1 VLIPLRDLNPVR
13 RRPLVTHALLAANL
27 ALFAYQVS
35 LSRQQ
40 GELFAFRY
48 GVVPYFLAEDF
59 HAASLS
65 TPFTSMFLH
74 NGFGH
79 LLTNM
84 WYLHLFADNVED
96 ALGKLRFL
104 AFYLAC
110 GLAAAAAHVFVD
122 PESRIPMIGA
132 SGAISGVL
140 GAYLRLFPFARV
152 ITLVLIFV
160 RELPALIFIVI
171 WFAVQLFNGVGSL
184 GHAETGEVAFFAHVG
199 GFVAGLL
206 LIGGMGKIGGIGEH
220 PERESD
226 LRGAEHAAGRR
237 GEYED

>member
-13 RRPLVTHALLAANL
+13 RRPLVTYALLVANL
-27 ALFAYQVS
+27 AVFAYQVS

-74 NGFGH
+74 GGFAH

-84 WYLHLFADNVED
+84 WFLHLFADNVED

-104 AFYLAC
+104 AFYLGC
-110 GLAAAAAHVFVD
+110 GLAAAAAQVFVD
-122 PESRIPMIGA
+122 PDSRIPMIGA

-152 ITLVLIFV
+152 VTLVLFFV
-160 RELPALIFIVI
+160 RELPALIFIVV
-171 WFAVQLFNGVGSL
+171 WFAFQLLSGFGSL
-184 GHAETGEVAFFAHVG
+184 GHTESGGVAFFAHVG
-199 GFVAGLL
+199 GFVGGLL
-206 LIGGMGKIGGIGEH
+206 LIGGIGGTGLHAEGERGLH
-220 PERESD
+220 PAR
-226 LRGAEHAAGRR
+226 RAPRRR

>member
-27 ALFAYQVS
+27 AVFAYQVS

-74 NGFGH
+74 GGFGH

-84 WYLHLFADNVED
+84 WFLHLFADNVED

-104 AFYLAC
+104 AFYAAC
-110 GLAAAAAHVFVD
+110 GLAAAAAQVFVE

-152 ITLVLIFV
+152 VTLVLIFV
-160 RELPALIFIVI
+160 RELPALIFIAI
-171 WFAVQLFNGVGSL
+171 WFGLQLMRGVGSL
-184 GHAETGEVAFFAHVG
+184 GHTEADAGGVAFFAHVG
-199 GFVAGLL
+199 GFVGGLL
-206 LIGGMGKIGGIGEH
+206 LIGVIGGIGVQ
-220 PERESD
+220 PARERGPH
-226 LRGAEHAAGRR
+226 GAGRAQGLRR